1 MDPAVQVGVVL
12 RLIKSPGQGA
22 AEAGKPAARPEDPL
36 RALALAAVA
45 GDGEAQRTL
54 LAALGPS
61 LLRVVRGVLG
71 SAHPEVEDTLQEAMV
86 AVHLALAGFRYE
98 CTTLHFACRVAAQ
111 TAMNA
116 RRRAGYRT
124 RHTPSTPP
132 ADLIELARDER
143 SPAEL
148 TAASRRRETLRQLLC
163 ELPEA
168 QSEVLSLHALLG
180 YTVEET
186 AAAMQIPRNTVR
198 SRLRNGLARLRARIQ
213 GDEQLGAG
221 LREREEER

>member
-1 MDPAVQVGVVL
+1 ML
-12 RLIKSPGQGA
+12 RLIKSPGQGSA
-22 AEAGKPAARPEDPL
+22 PETGKPRSSPASRPDDPL
-36 RALALAAVA
+36 RALAAAAVQ

-54 LAALGPS
+54 LVALGPS
-61 LLRVVRGVLG
+61 LLRVIRGVLG
-71 SAHPEVEDTLQEAMV
+71 SAHPDVEDTLQEAMV

-116 RRRAGYRT
+116 RRRAGYRA

-132 ADLIELARDER
+132 ADLIELAREER

-148 TAASRRRETLRQLLC
+148 TAAARRRETLRQLLC
-163 ELPEA
+163 ELPDA
-168 QSEVLSLHALLG
+168 QSEVLALHALLG

-198 SRLRNGLARLRARIQ
+198 SRLRNALARLRARVQ
-213 GDEQLGAG
+213 GDAGLDAG
-221 LREREEER
+221 LREREEDA